1 MDYLLIDVFHNH
13 AYDFVV
19 DQAKHPLTP
28 VFPPRRPRRK
38 EIQWLTGVLKVL
50 RLSGRGDRIA
60 FVFDFQA
67 VLAWWICRL
76 FRLRRSFICI
86 NLLLDQKRTFRNRF
100 VSAMYRKALP
110 AGNFKATVTSVEY
123 GEWLNARLGIDVPYT
138 LLRDVFIPTAS
149 VPAPAPASDVFC
161 GGRNGRD
168 WDFMLELAAALPDVS
183 FTLVIPDAL
192 AGTFR
197 QRKTDNVRLL
207 GNLSESDFEAHLAAA
222 SVVCLPVTKQAP
234 CGLLVLFQAA
244 SRLKP
249 VLTTDTVTT
258 RAYCSEGRGILL
270 PRDTGKWAGAIRQ
283 YLEHPAQAEE
293 TALKMRDFLLKEC
306 SPRQYVSTLDNLLE
320 S

>member
-19 DQAKHPLTP
+19 SQAKHPLTP
-28 VFPPRRPRRK
+28 VFPPRRPRKK
-38 EIQWLTGVLKVL
+38 EIQWLAGVLKVL
-50 RLSGRGDRIA
+50 RRSRRGDRIA

-86 NLLLDQKRTFRNRF
+86 NLLLDQKPTFRNRL
-100 VSAMYRKALP
+100 VSAMYRNALP
-110 AGNFKATVTSVEY
+110 AENFKATVTSEEY

-138 LLRDVFIPTAS
+138 LLRDVFIPATAA
-149 VPAPAPASDVFC
+149 PAPAPASDVFC

-168 WDFMLELAAALPDVS
+168 WEFMLELASALPEVS
-183 FTLVIPDAL
+183 FTLVIPDSL
-192 AGTFR
+192 AGPFR
-197 QRKTDNVRLL
+197 RRKRENVRIF
-207 GNLSESDFEAHLAAA
+207 GNLSEADFEAHLAAA
-222 SVVCLPVTKQAP
+222 STVCLPLTKQAP

-244 SRLKP
+244 AHRKP

-270 PRDTGKWAGAIRQ
+270 PRDPDLWKSAI
-283 YLEHPAQAEE
+283 LSCLHHPEQSA
-293 TALKMRDFLLKEC
+293 KMA
-306 SPRQYVSTLDNLLE
+306 DNLLAFCQQACSPE
-320 S
+320 KYVQTLDSLFAV

>member
-1 MDYLLIDVFHNH
+1 MDYLLIDVYHNH
-13 AYDFVV
+13 SYDFVV

-50 RLSGRGDRIA
+50 RLSRRGDRIA

-76 FRLRRSFICI
+76 FRLRRSFLCI
-86 NLLLDQKRTFRNRF
+86 NLLLDQKPTFRNRL

-110 AGNFKATVTSVEY
+110 AENFKATVTSVEY

-138 LLRDVFIPTAS
+138 LLRDVFLPTPS

-168 WDFMLELAAALPDVS
+168 WDFMLELTSALPDVS

-192 AGTFR
+192 AGTY
-197 QRKTDNVRLL
+197 RKRKAENVRIL
-207 GNLSESDFEAHLAAA
+207 GNLSETDFEANLAAA

-244 SRLKP
+244 ARLKP

-258 RAYCSEGRGILL
+258 RAYCAEGRGILL
-270 PRDTGKWAGAIRQ
+270 PRDPDLWKSAIVSC
-283 YLEHPAQAEE
+283 LEHPGQSATMARNML
-293 TALKMRDFLLKEC
+293 AFCKEAC
-306 SPRQYVSTLDNLLE
+306 SPEKYVQTIDSLL
-320 S
+320 SV